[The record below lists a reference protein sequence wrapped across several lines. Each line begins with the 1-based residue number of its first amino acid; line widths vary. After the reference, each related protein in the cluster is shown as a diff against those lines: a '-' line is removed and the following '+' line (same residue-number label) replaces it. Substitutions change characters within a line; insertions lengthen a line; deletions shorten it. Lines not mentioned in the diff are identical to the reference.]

1 MMQKCEKE
9 KKYQNLL
16 KSAGLETNC
25 TKKSEMKRM
34 AKALSGD
41 EYELKMY

>member
-25 TKKSEMKRM
+25 TKISEMKRM
-34 AKALSGD
+34 PKELSGD
-41 EYELKMY
+41 EDETKT